1 MIIDTFA
8 GLPDIRT
15 LRSWLMAFTPYAGY
29 VRLFGDKMAPAVG
42 IRPEELNQMI
52 EKNGTAHTVDKMLAV
67 MSDSF
72 MELDMYVQVLDALEV
87 AAQGLW
93 IHVEPGEMMTQPA
106 VAAVVEARQKY
117 PERFFLLP
125 SFDLSVDLPQRL
137 MELHEKIGLAGVT
150 TLAFIDGVLPDHE
163 RYYPLYAKLDQLGLV
178 LWNHTVNNW
187 SDRHPAEFGHPKY
200 VDRIACDF
208 PNLRIVMGHGGWPWV
223 LEAITVA
230 RRHPNVYLEP
240 SSHRWKHL
248 ANPGSGWE
256 PLMYYG
262 NWNISDK
269 ILFGSLWQL
278 LGIPLGTVIEE
289 AKMLPLSEKS
299 LQKWMFGNA
308 KKLYGFPK

>member
-8 GLPDIRT
+8 GLPDKRM

-29 VRLFGDKMAPAVG
+29 VRLFGEKIAPAMG
-42 IRPEELNQMI
+42 IASAELPRMI
-52 EKNGTAHTVDKMLAV
+52 EKEGLGPSVDKMLNS

-72 MELDMYVQVLDALEV
+72 MDLKIYVKVLDALGV

-93 IHVEPGEMMTQPA
+93 VHVEPGEMLTQPA
-106 VAAVVEARQKY
+106 VAAAADAVKKY
-117 PERFFLLP
+117 PDRFFLLP
-125 SFDLSVDLPQRL
+125 SFDLTIDLPYRVE
-137 MELHEKIGLAGVT
+137 ELHEEIGLAGVT
-150 TLAFIDGVLPDHE
+150 TLAFIDGVFPDHQ
-163 RYYPLYAKLDQLGLV
+163 RYYPLYVKLDQLGLV
-178 LWNHTVNNW
+178 LWNHTVNSW
-187 SDRHPAEFGHPKY
+187 SDRHLAEFGHPRH

-223 LEAITVA
+223 LEAITIA

-248 ANPGSGWE
+248 SNPGSGWE

-262 NWNISDK
+262 NWNASDK

-278 LGIPLGTVIEE
+278 LGLPLATIIQE
-289 AKMLPLSEKS
+289 ARSLPLSEKS
-299 LQKWMFGNA
+299 LNKWMFDNA
-308 KKLYGFPK
+308 KKLYRLSV